1 MTSAKCQM
9 SNLYSK
15 GEIHETLQIY
25 KSLTKRQIQCFNN
38 DGGHGFGFAT
48 PYRALPSFVNDPLR
62 NREEAA
68 NHSQLESLL
77 EMFTTY
83 VNTVGT
89 IFGEFYLKERIVID
103 MFVSQPKSASFSSH
117 SEFAARGAAEA

>member
-1 MTSAKCQM
+1 MTVVVV
-9 SNLYSK
+9 LD
-15 GEIHETLQIY
+15 LQR
-25 KSLTKRQIQCFNN
+25 LTE
-38 DGGHGFGFAT
+38 
-48 PYRALPSFVNDPLR
+48 PYRVSVNDPLR

-68 NHSQLESLL
+68 NYSQLESLL

-117 SEFAARGAAEA
+117 SEFAGRGAAEA